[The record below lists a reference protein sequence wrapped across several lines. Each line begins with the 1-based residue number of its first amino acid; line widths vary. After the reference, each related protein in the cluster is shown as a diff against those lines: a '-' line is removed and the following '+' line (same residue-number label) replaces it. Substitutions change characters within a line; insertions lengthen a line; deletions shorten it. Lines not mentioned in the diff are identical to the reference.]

1 MEKENI
7 ENKMETLI
15 FLSKEPIT
23 VEELA
28 KFYSLSLDE
37 TKEIL
42 SILKE
47 KRKESGINI
56 RIENGAV
63 FLVSN
68 PLYGED
74 VKKFLIKPLNK
85 KWGFCNYEKK
95 YVALNVELI
104 KRTPFEIEYVILHE
118 LAHLKYPNH
127 GKGFYNYVEKY
138 MPNYRNAEK
147 MLNAKHH
154 Y

>member
-47 KRKESGINI
+47 KG
-56 RIENGAV
+56 
-63 FLVSN
+63 
-68 PLYGED
+68 
-74 VKKFLIKPLNK
+74 KK
-85 KWGFCNYEKK
+85 
-95 YVALNVELI
+95 
-104 KRTPFEIEYVILHE
+104 
-118 LAHLKYPNH
+118 
-127 GKGFYNYVEKY
+127 
-138 MPNYRNAEK
+138 AE
-147 MLNAKHH
+147 
-154 Y
+154 

>member
-15 FLSKEPIT
+15 FLSKEPVT

-47 KRKESGINI
+47 KRLRDRKS
-56 RIENGAV
+56 V
-63 FLVSN
+63 V
-68 PLYGED
+68 
-74 VKKFLIKPLNK
+74 
-85 KWGFCNYEKK
+85 
-95 YVALNVELI
+95 
-104 KRTPFEIEYVILHE
+104 
-118 LAHLKYPNH
+118 
-127 GKGFYNYVEKY
+127 
-138 MPNYRNAEK
+138 
-147 MLNAKHH
+147 
-154 Y
+154 

>member
-37 TKEIL
+37 TNEIL
-42 SILKE
+42 SMLKE

-56 RIENGAV
+56 RIENGSV

-74 VKKFLIKPLNK
+74 VK
-85 KWGFCNYEKK
+85 
-95 YVALNVELI
+95 
-104 KRTPFEIEYVILHE
+104 
-118 LAHLKYPNH
+118 
-127 GKGFYNYVEKY
+127 
-138 MPNYRNAEK
+138 
-147 MLNAKHH
+147 
-154 Y
+154 

>member
-37 TKEIL
+37 TNEIL
-42 SILKE
+42 STLKE

-74 VKKFLIKPLNK
+74 VKKFFNPELKIKKLTKPTMETLAIIAYK
-85 KWGFCNYEKK
+85 GPVTKG
-95 YVALNVELI
+95 
-104 KRTPFEIEYVILHE
+104 EIEQIKGVSVENYGKFIGKKSYLHLRKKE
-118 LAHLKYPNH
+118 SN
-127 GKGFYNYVEKY
+127 
-138 MPNYRNAEK
+138 RNS
-147 MLNAKHH
+147 
-154 Y
+154 